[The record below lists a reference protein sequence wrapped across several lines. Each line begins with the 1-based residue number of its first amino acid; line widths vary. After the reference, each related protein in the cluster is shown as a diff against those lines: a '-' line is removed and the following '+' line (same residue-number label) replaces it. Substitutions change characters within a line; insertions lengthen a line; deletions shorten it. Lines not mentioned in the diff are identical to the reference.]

1 MTKDQFITTMGGLI
15 NSYCNSRHLPVHIA
29 DLALCQ
35 ACLESGFGSSSVM
48 MNNNAPF
55 GIKATGNKP
64 YYEVTTKEY
73 MNGRYITVK
82 ARFCKYNTLA
92 ESVIDYFKLL
102 NWSRYAPVMNSKNF
116 EDATEQIR
124 LCGYATS
131 PVYTD
136 SLRRIYNEIK
146 TYKPNNYNYIVAT
159 QKDPLN
165 VRERPDIN
173 SKILTSL
180 SKDTKIYINTEWSY
194 VPAYNGFVFNKY
206 IKGVDNAGSDNGN

>member
-1 MTKDQFITTMGGLI
+1 MTHLEFYNLI
-15 NSYCNSRHLPVHIA
+15 SQPIQAYCSSRHIADHIA
-29 DLALCQ
+29 DLAICQ
-35 ACLESGFGSSSVM
+35 ACLETGFGSSSVM
-48 MNNNAPF
+48 MSNNAPF
-55 GIKATGNKP
+55 GIKATGSKA
-64 YYEVTTKEY
+64 YYTVNTKEY
-73 MNGRYITVK
+73 VNGQYITVQ

-102 NWSRYAPVMNSKNF
+102 SWSRYAPVMQSKNF
-116 EDATEQIR
+116 EDATDQIR

-131 PVYTD
+131 PTYTQA
-136 SLRRIYNEIK
+136 LRRIYNEIK

-180 SKDTKIYINTEWSY
+180 PKDTKIYINTEWSY
-194 VPAYNGFVFNKY
+194 IPKYNGFVFNQY
-206 IKGVDNAGSDNGN
+206 IKGVDNAGNNNGN